1 MNEEPEPLL
10 PPRDALST
18 LGTPRHCCSSF
29 GAPQGGAA
37 QVPQVQLW
45 SFLTQKCR
53 VEPLAWLQPAIEG
66 LQHFGTSKP
75 LEAGPHVFVI
85 PLQGANLHNPAQRE
99 EARTGE
105 QPLTPKKKCIS
116 PKTQRAF
123 IKKGAEFGQ
132 VLWSLTPKAHL
143 VPQPRSEQTSEEW
156 CSRELIW
163 GQEFFNIFIGDMDSG
178 IECSLSLLTHQAL
191 CVVLSHAGG
200 KECHPETP

>member
-1 MNEEPEPLL
+1 MILHSPACGKNLTVEKPSRTPALCMNKEPEPVL

-99 EARTGE
+99 EARPGE
-105 QPLTPKKKCIS
+105 QPLTQKKKVYL
-116 PKTQRAF
+116 TQNSACF
-123 IKKGAEFGQ
+123 HQKG
-132 VLWSLTPKAHL
+132 W
-143 VPQPRSEQTSEEW
+143 
-156 CSRELIW
+156 
-163 GQEFFNIFIGDMDSG
+163 
-178 IECSLSLLTHQAL
+178 
-191 CVVLSHAGG
+191 
-200 KECHPETP
+200 